1 MLEWRYTTEV
11 LNRFGKVLV
20 EKYREAI
27 GEHRASGKLQDT
39 CRYIINTGSNS
50 IELSLSL
57 QSYWQ
62 YLEAGTK
69 PHFPPIQAIRDW
81 ITIKPVLPY
90 PDSNGKLPTPE
101 QLAFLIARKISEVGT
116 QGDGLLQE
124 SITDV
129 MTEFEFQLDEA
140 VTRDVDANLALILAY
155 LR

>member
-1 MLEWRYTTEV
+1 MEWRNTYEV
-11 LNRFGKVLV
+11 LTKFGQQLV
-20 EKYREAI
+20 GEYRDKLQS
-27 GEHRASGKLQDT
+27 HRASGTLQDT
-39 CRYIINTGSNS
+39 MTYVINAGTDS
-50 IELSLSL
+50 IELSLRL
-57 QSYWQ
+57 QDYWK
-62 YLEAGTK
+62 YLEDGTK
-69 PHFPPIQAIRDW
+69 PHWPPMEAIEKW
-81 ITIKPVLPY
+81 IEIKPVLPY
-90 PDSNGKLPTPE
+90 PGRDGKLPTPQ